1 MKFETKTLGQ
11 LSIDGKGHYGIAAP
25 AVRYSQSL
33 PTYLR
38 ITDIKDDGTINLD
51 GVMSVDD
58 PKSKYFLLR
67 PNDIVFARTGAS
79 IGRNY
84 FCEDLKCNLVY
95 AGFLIKF
102 SIDKRKINPKY
113 IKYYC
118 LSQTYKNWINS
129 FSTGST
135 RGNINAKT
143 YANMP
148 ILVPCRKHQ
157 DITVKILSALDDK
170 IELNN
175 RINKNLE
182 AQAQAIYKHMFVENN
197 NFQHKA
203 CHMEEYFEISIGK
216 TPPRKEQK
224 WFSTNSED
232 FNWVSISD
240 MGNCGIYIG
249 NSSEKITRE
258 AVDCYNIKV
267 VPDNTVLLSFKL
279 TVGRVAITYG
289 EMTTNEAIAHFNTNR
304 KEINEYL
311 YFYLKSF
318 NYQMLGSTSSIAT
331 AVNSKIIKEMQF
343 IVPTEDEIMRFHNQV
358 SPMFKKIKLN
368 QIENVNLV
376 NLRDTLLPKLMSGE
390 LNVSSIDLGA
400 IV

>member
-182 AQAQAIYKHMFVENN
+182 AQAQAIFDNMFPYICGGNKTVGDYIIPKRGKNLLSKNTNGGNVPVVAGGLEPSVYHDTANTIAPVITISASGAN
-197 NFQHKA
+197 AGYVNLWHIPVWSSDSSYIDSGMTNDVYFWYIFLKKKQSEIFDSQTGSAQPHIYPQHISVLKI
-203 CHMEEYFEISIGK
+203 EELNQQEVSDY
-216 TPPRKEQK
+216 
-224 WFSTNSED
+224 TNKVTNL
-232 FNWVSISD
+232 FKL
-240 MGNCGIYIG
+240 IG
-249 NSSEKITRE
+249 N
-258 AVDCYNIKV
+258 
-267 VPDNTVLLSFKL
+267 
-279 TVGRVAITYG
+279 
-289 EMTTNEAIAHFNTNR
+289 
-304 KEINEYL
+304 
-311 YFYLKSF
+311 
-318 NYQMLGSTSSIAT
+318 
-331 AVNSKIIKEMQF
+331 
-343 IVPTEDEIMRFHNQV
+343 
-358 SPMFKKIKLN
+358 N
-368 QIENVNLV
+368 QIENSILKQE
-376 NLRDTLLPKLMSGE
+376 RDTLLPKLMSGE
-390 LNVSSIDLGA
+390 LDVENLNV
-400 IV
+400 